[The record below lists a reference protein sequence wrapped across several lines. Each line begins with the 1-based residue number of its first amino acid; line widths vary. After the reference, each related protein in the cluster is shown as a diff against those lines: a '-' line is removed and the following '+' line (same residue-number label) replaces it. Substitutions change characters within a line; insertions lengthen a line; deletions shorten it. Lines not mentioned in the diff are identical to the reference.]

1 MGAYR
6 DNQGTWRYRKWITL
20 LDGTGTRV
28 KGTPAINT
36 KLEAERAERAHIE
49 RVLRGGCESV
59 ERSSPVPER
68 RKEEPLT
75 LSKFVE
81 EIWWPKYRAGGGRRG
96 VNSPTTLMEKETHLR
111 VHILPAIGD
120 LPLTEVSNEVLT
132 DLFGKLREQ
141 GYGRKGRRVTS
152 MAQKAV
158 QKRIERER
166 GRKDRGKARKGLGE
180 KSVKNIRTTLRTLLG
195 FAVKWGYLDRMPEIP
210 DVVVPEPSFDW
221 YRPAEVRRLVSAA
234 RDEWARAVLLFAVHT
249 GVRMGEQRALRW
261 ADIDFETRIITIR
274 RSAPKWLVVEK
285 SPKSNRHRRVDLT
298 PELAAALEKIRHGGE
313 LVFCNP
319 DGAKLRPGQFH
330 EILWAAQRKSG
341 LRRIK
346 WHELRHSF
354 ASILTTGGAPLRI
367 VQSLLGHST
376 IRMTERYAHL
386 APGQSAG
393 YMHLLST
400 VPSTPSTSGQRSGQF
415 DPRSDAN

>member
-6 DNQGTWRYRKWITL
+6 DNEGTWRYRKWITL

-28 KGTPAINT
+28 KGTPAINS

-49 RVLRGGCESV
+49 RVLRG
-59 ERSSPVPER
+59 EREPPER
-68 RKEEPLT
+68 PRPTAAKRKEESLT
-75 LSKFVE
+75 LSRFVE
-81 EIWWPKYRAGGGRRG
+81 DAWWPKYSAGGGRRG
-96 VNSPTTLMEKETHLR
+96 VNSPTTLMEKQTHLWGAHPPGAR
-111 VHILPAIGD
+111 RAA
-120 LPLTEVSNEVLT
+120 S
-132 DLFGKLREQ
+132 R
-141 GYGRKGRRVTS
+141 GRL
-152 MAQKAV
+152 
-158 QKRIERER
+158 ER
-166 GRKDRGKARKGLGE
+166 GPDRLFRDDAGSGVREAGPAGDVDRGEGCAKEGRAGAGAEGPGKPRKGLSE
-180 KSVKNIRTTLRTLLG
+180 KSVKNIRTTLRTILG

-221 YRPAEVRRLVSAA
+221 YRPNEVRRLLTAA
-234 RDEWARAVLLFAVHT
+234 RDPWARTVLLFAVHT
-249 GVRMGEQRALRW
+249 GVRMGEQRAVRW
-261 ADIDFETRIITIR
+261 ADVDFESRIISIR

-298 PELAAALEKIRHGGE
+298 PELAEALEKIRHGGE

-319 DGAKLRPGQFH
+319 DGSKLRPGQFH
-330 EILWAAQRKSG
+330 EILWAAQRKSA

-376 IRMTERYAHL
+376 IRMTELYAHL
-386 APGQSAG
+386 APGESAG
-393 YMHLLST
+393 YMQLLST
-400 VPSTPSTSGQRSGQF
+400 APPKPPNPGQRSGQF
-415 DPRSDAN
+415 DPGSDPN